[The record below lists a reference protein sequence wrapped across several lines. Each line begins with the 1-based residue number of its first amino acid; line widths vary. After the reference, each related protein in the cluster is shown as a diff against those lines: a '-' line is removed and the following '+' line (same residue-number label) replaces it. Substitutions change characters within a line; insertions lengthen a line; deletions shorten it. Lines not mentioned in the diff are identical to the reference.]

1 MFDAALRP
9 LVNRILDPVG
19 RLLAGAGVTANLVT
33 IIGFAFGAGAAVA
46 VAFEAGMVAL
56 TLLAVNRLCDGLDGA
71 VARARGPTDL
81 GGFLDITLD
90 FVIYSGL
97 VFAFAI
103 ANPDNAIA
111 VAFLTFSFVGTGT
124 SFLAF
129 AIIAQK
135 RGISTDIRG
144 KKSFFYLGGLTEG
157 LETIIF
163 LCTVIIIPSFFAPLA
178 WFFGV
183 LCWITTA
190 TRISYAVRRLSGPA
204 DNETGDGK

>member
-1 MFDAALRP
+1 MFDAAIRP
-9 LVNRILDPVG
+9 FADRILDPVG
-19 RLLAGAGVTANLVT
+19 RLLAGAGISANLVT
-33 IIGFAFGAGAAVA
+33 VVGFAFGAGAAVA
-46 VAFEAGMVAL
+46 VAFGAGMVAL
-56 TLLAVNRLCDGLDGA
+56 ILFAANRLCDGLDGA
-71 VARARGPTDL
+71 VARAQEPTDL

-97 VFAFAI
+97 VFAFAV
-103 ANPDNAIA
+103 ANSANATA
-111 VAFLTFSFVGTGT
+111 VAFLIFSFVGTGT

-135 RGISTDIRG
+135 RGISTEIRG

-163 LCTVIIIPSFFAPLA
+163 LCTVITIPSLFAPLA
-178 WFFGV
+178 WVFGA

-190 TRISYAVRRLSGPA
+190 TRISYVVRRLSGPA
-204 DNETGDGK
+204 DNETGD

>member
-9 LVNRILDPVG
+9 LADRVLDPLG
-19 RLLAGAGVTANLVT
+19 RMLARSGVTANQVSVV
-33 IIGFAFGAGAAVA
+33 GFVCGVGAGVAVA
-46 VAFEAGMVAL
+46 VGAGMVAL
-56 TLLAVNRLCDGLDGA
+56 GLFAANRLCDGLDGA
-71 VARARGPTDL
+71 VARADEATDL

-90 FVIYSGL
+90 FIIYSGL

-103 ANPDNAIA
+103 ADPANATA
-111 VAFLTFSFVGTGT
+111 AAFLIFSFVGTGT

-135 RGISTDIRG
+135 RDISTDIRG

-163 LCTVIIIPSFFAPLA
+163 LVTVISLPSFFAPLA
-178 WFFGV
+178 WVFGA

-190 TRISYAVRRLSGPA
+190 TRISYAVRRLSASA
-204 DNETGDGK
+204 DNGTGD